1 MPSIIFSCR
10 QPFFRSIHMRKIRQL
25 LALFLLLMALTAVP
39 ALQAQTPT
47 NNNDFS
53 LQAISSDGQSAV
65 PYFVLD
71 GATGEQI
78 AGQVQ
83 IVNRGD
89 SLGSVQLYAVDAA
102 TGNTG
107 GTVMRMQEDALVGT
121 GSWIELERDL
131 VTLAPG
137 EGQMVPFVVNVPS
150 GARSGHHVGGIVMQP
165 ASEDAGSQAESQDE
179 VSFQVE
185 VKTRTAV
192 AVQINLPGAPVEQL
206 DVLGINLGGHDSRQ
220 IMYLNLRNSGTQMF
234 KTTGSLRIL
243 DAQGQALQNIRFD
256 IGTFLPEN
264 EIEYPVYVVGEA
276 LPAGSYT
283 ADLSLRYGE
292 TVQIYRNQLAFD
304 ISEADNIQIF
314 EGREALASPL
324 AAQASDMVNGRSN
337 WEIIAIGG
345 LGVLLIGFVI
355 YLIVSIYHY
364 ERERKQ
370 RKQKLTPQPQAQVSS
385 LRSSPQQRPL
395 PTKPPLRAQNNR

>member
-1 MPSIIFSCR
+1 
-10 QPFFRSIHMRKIRQL
+10 
-25 LALFLLLMALTAVP
+25 
-39 ALQAQTPT
+39 
-47 NNNDFS
+47 
-53 LQAISSDGQSAV
+53 
-65 PYFVLD
+65 
-71 GATGEQI
+71 
-78 AGQVQ
+78 
-83 IVNRGD
+83 
-89 SLGSVQLYAVDAA
+89 
-102 TGNTG
+102 
-107 GTVMRMQEDALVGT
+107 
-121 GSWIELERDL
+121 LERDT

-137 EGQMVPFVVNVPS
+137 EGQMIPFVVNVP
-150 GARSGHHVGGIVMQP
+150 GNARSGQHVGGIVMVP
-165 ASEDAGSQAESQDE
+165 LNEEAASQTTSQDE

-185 VKTRTAV
+185 VKTRTGV
-192 AVQINLPGAPVEQL
+192 AVQVNLPGTPIEKL
-206 DVLGINLGGHDSRQ
+206 DVLGIDLGGQDSHQ
-220 IMYLNLRNSGTQMF
+220 IMYLNLRNSGTQMV

-243 DAQGQALQNIRFD
+243 DAQGQDLQNIRFD

-264 EIEYPVYVVGEA
+264 EIEYPVHVVGEA

-324 AAQASDMVNGRSN
+324 AAQTNQLISSRPL

-345 LGVLLIGFVI
+345 LGLLLAGFVI

-364 ERERKQ
+364 ERERKLQ
-370 RKQKLTPQPQAQVSS
+370 KQKLTSQPQAQVQVQAHKP
-385 LRSSPQQRPL
+385 RSGPQRRPI